1 MTLYDLPLAELETHR
16 CSAPEPPGLDAFWT
30 RTLEEARSLATPAR
44 FEPYRPEA
52 YGALAVDDVTFSG
65 FGGHPIKAWFL
76 RPRGATGPLPCLVS
90 YIGYGG
96 GRSFPVDHALF
107 AAAGHA
113 ELVMDT
119 RGQGGEW
126 LPGATGDPGA
136 GASGA
141 EHPGVMTRG
150 ISSPETYYFR
160 RLYTDAVRALET
172 AAEHPLVDASR
183 IAVNGFSQGG
193 GLSLA
198 AAALAPALVALCMAD
213 MPYLCDIE
221 RGAQI
226 APEAPYTE
234 LARYLALHPE
244 RHDEITSTLRHVDCA
259 LLASRIRARSIV
271 SVGLMDPICP
281 PSTVYAAYNWHSG
294 PKRIEVYAYNNHEGG
309 GTFQA
314 REKLA
319 FAREAFSAL

>member
-1 MTLYDLPLAELETHR
+1 MALYDLPLAQLEQHR
-16 CSAPEPPGLDAFWT
+16 CAAPEPPGLDAFWT
-30 RTLEEARSLATPAR
+30 RTLEEARALATAPR
-44 FEPYRPEA
+44 FEPHRPDA

-65 FGGHPIKAWFL
+65 FGGDPIRGWFL
-76 RPRGATGPLPCLVS
+76 RPRAATAPLACLVS
-90 YIGYGG
+90 FIGYGG
-96 GRSFPVDHALF
+96 GRSFPVDHALY

-113 ELVMDT
+113 VLVMDT

-150 ISSPETYYFR
+150 VGSPETYYFR
-160 RLYTDAVRALET
+160 RLYADAVRAVET
-172 AAEHPLVDASR
+172 AAEHPLVDRGR
-183 IAVNGFSQGG
+183 IAVAGFSQGG

-198 AAALAPALVALCMAD
+198 AAALAPELVGLCMAG

-221 RGAQI
+221 RGSQI

-234 LARYLALHPE
+234 LTRYLALHPE
-244 RHDEITSTLRHVDCA
+244 RQDEIVATLRHVDCA
-259 LLASRIRARSIV
+259 LLASRITARCIV

-281 PSTVYAAYNWHSG
+281 PSTVYAAYNAITA
-294 PKRIEVYAYNNHEGG
+294 PKELCVFPYGTHEQPW
-309 GTFQA
+309 THQEHCLA
-314 REKLA
+314 A
-319 FAREAFSAL
+319 FAAAFS